1 MEAVVIQR
9 GPPRI
14 RQWVSA
20 THSVP
25 VALSLL
31 FVVCVSWEL
40 GAAARTVPVDA
51 STSHTFAAIH
61 IGSDRGQIAYSQDD
75 GHIWVVNAS
84 GRGARRV
91 TSSPSA
97 RDIDPSWSPDG
108 RRIVFKAVPVT
119 AGPNSRASAIVV
131 VNIDGSG
138 RRTVSPA
145 QDVESPSWSP
155 DGTLIAFQLKGKIAL
170 VQPDGRG
177 LRVLPIHG
185 GCPSWAPNSE
195 VIAICGD
202 DGDIY
207 TIGRDGSVG
216 RRLTRA
222 RGPDVPGPWSR
233 DGKHLSFVSERG
245 GDGDIYVMN
254 ADGSRQKRVT
264 NFPGTE
270 APNAWLKTGEIIFP
284 VYGSSAAA
292 RWFEVRADGR
302 GLRRLSQLRI
312 AFDPLDWH
320 EQ

>member
-1 MEAVVIQR
+1 
-9 GPPRI
+9 
-14 RQWVSA
+14 
-20 THSVP
+20 
-25 VALSLL
+25 
-31 FVVCVSWEL
+31 VSWVL
-40 GAAARTVPVDA
+40 GAAAAAVPADA
-51 STSHTFAAIH
+51 STLHASAATQL
-61 IGSDRGQIAYSQDD
+61 GSDRGQIAFSKGD

-108 RRIVFKAVPVT
+108 RRIAFKAVPVT
-119 AGPNSRASAIVV
+119 AGPKSRASAIVV

-138 RRTVSPA
+138 RRVISPA
-145 QDVESPSWSP
+145 HDVESPSWSP
-155 DGTLIAFQLKGKIAL
+155 DGTLIAFQLKGEIAL

-177 LRVLPIHG
+177 LRVLPVYG
-185 GCPSWAPNSE
+185 SCPSWAPDSE

-207 TIGRDGSVG
+207 TIGRDGSVR

-222 RGPDVPGPWSR
+222 QGQDVPGPWSH
-233 DGKHLSFVSERG
+233 DGKQLSFLRY
-245 GDGDIYVMN
+245 GDIYVMN
-254 ADGSRQKRVT
+254 ADGSRQNRVT

-270 APNAWLKTGEIIFP
+270 APNAWLKSGEIIFP
-284 VYGSSAAA
+284 LYGTSAAA

>member
-1 MEAVVIQR
+1 MTWAAILLAAVVNGLLGLGSEPALRAAPLQ
-9 GPPRI
+9 
-14 RQWVSA
+14 SA
-20 THSVP
+20 N
-25 VALSLL
+25 
-31 FVVCVSWEL
+31 
-40 GAAARTVPVDA
+40 R
-51 STSHTFAAIH
+51 
-61 IGSDRGQIAYSQDD
+61 GSDRGQIAYSEDD
-75 GHIWVVNAS
+75 GHIWVVNAN

-108 RRIVFKAVPVT
+108 LRIVFKTVPVT

-138 RRTVSPA
+138 RRTISPA

-177 LRVLPIHG
+177 LRVLTIHG
-185 GCPSWAPNSE
+185 GCPSWAPDSE

-207 TIGRDGSVG
+207 TIGRDGSVR

-222 RGPDVPGPWSR
+222 RGQDVPGPWSH
-233 DGKHLSFVSERG
+233 DGKRLSFVSERG

-264 NFPGTE
+264 SFPGTE